1 MGIGHLKGILSHSS
15 NPHGYIGRMRLSLP
29 AGCFAFTAF
38 CVTSYASI
46 LPTVHLDGAT
56 LKAFQDY
63 VANFEKS
70 VSVQFSSSGKLW
82 IDNEC
87 CGGKHAAFENGKP
100 VVEPRESADVAG
112 GSIHHFSGAI
122 HVKGGTIEAMSRV
135 MQDYPNYPR
144 YFKPDV
150 GVASGTREPDSTP
163 GDLHYKTRLVLVQTT
178 LWMNVT
184 FDTLYDVHYRRLDKD
199 RWTARSTAL
208 SIKEQRDAKNPAEGT
223 YPEGDDHG
231 FLWRTNTYWFAR
243 ERNGGLDLEADSISL
258 SRPNVTGFAW
268 WGTRRTRDAV
278 DKMLRD
284 VKAAVESVTR

>member
-1 MGIGHLKGILSHSS
+1 
-15 NPHGYIGRMRLSLP
+15 MRLSLT
-29 AGCFAFTAF
+29 AGSVACIIF
-38 CVTSYASI
+38 CVTLHASI
-46 LPTVHLDGAT
+46 LPTFHLDGTT

-70 VSVQFSSSGKLW
+70 APAQFAASGKLW

-87 CGGKHAAFENGKP
+87 CGGKYEGFDNGKP
-100 VVEPRESADVAG
+100 VVEPRESEDVAN

-122 HVKGGTIEAMSRV
+122 HLKGGTIEAMSRV

-144 YFKPDV
+144 YFKPDL
-150 GVASGTREPDSTP
+150 GSASGAKEPDSSP
-163 GDLHYKTRLVLVQTT
+163 DDLHYKTKLTLVQTT
-178 LWMNVT
+178 LWMNVS
-184 FDTLYDVHYRRLDKD
+184 FDTVYDVHYRRLDKD

-208 SIKEQRDAKNPAEGT
+208 NIKELRDAKNPAVGT

-243 ERNGGLDLEADSISL
+243 ERSGGLDLEADSISL

-268 WGTRRTRDAV
+268 WGTKRTRDAV

-284 VKAAVESVTR
+284 VKAAVESMAH